1 MIQTIKKEWKITKMY
16 IYEVV
21 LQDGVISLDW
31 NDFATFAEKHRPLVA
46 IRNEGDAPVKDLVK
60 EVMANVPKY
69 CSSKPSSIIISI
81 SYQKGDEIKMDE
93 MFGLSDSM
101 DEIAGENVE
110 IKWGISQGDNIE
122 SKRSICVFIFD

>member
-1 MIQTIKKEWKITKMY
+1 MIRTTTKEWQITKMY

-21 LQDGVISLDW
+21 LRDGVISLDW
-31 NDFATFAEKHRPLVA
+31 NDFETFAEKHRPLVA

-60 EVMANVPKY
+60 EVMDKAPKY
-69 CSSKPSSIIISI
+69 CSRTPLSIIISI
-81 SYQKGDEIKMDE
+81 SYKKGDEIKMDE

-110 IKWGISQGDNIE
+110 IKWGISQGDNLE
-122 SKRSICVFIFD
+122 SKRSVCVFIFG